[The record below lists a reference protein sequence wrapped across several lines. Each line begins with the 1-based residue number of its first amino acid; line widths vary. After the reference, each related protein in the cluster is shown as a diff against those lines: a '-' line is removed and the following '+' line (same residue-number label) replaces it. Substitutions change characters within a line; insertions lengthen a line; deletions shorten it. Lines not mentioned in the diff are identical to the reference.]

1 MLGLGVNIIPRLIIK
16 LEGLTMHMLIATFSQ
31 QLSMQ
36 YLLGAQSFGTR
47 YRHIFAQLRASDVL
61 KDHLGN
67 NFLTNI
73 NMIVLFSL

>member
-1 MLGLGVNIIPRLIIK
+1 MLELGVNIIPRLIIK

-61 KDHLGN
+61 KDHLEN
-67 NFLTNI
+67 IFLTNI
-73 NMIVLFSL
+73 NMIVLSHL